1 MKTLSE
7 LRNDGYKD
15 LEGRWGN
22 AVVLTIVYLLVASG
36 VSYLF
41 GKISENI
48 SLLSSILL
56 FPMAW
61 GYTTAFLDNTRGI
74 AGKPLDIANLWNGY
88 KDFMRIA
95 VTYLLTQIYIVLWT
109 LLLIVPGIIKG
120 YSYAMV
126 PYILRDDPT
135 ISGNRAIELSMQM
148 MEGNKMRLFTLHLTF
163 IGWIVLAC
171 LTLGIGFLFVMPYI
185 ESTIANFYEELKG
198 NTPVSTN
205 P

>member
-61 GYTTAFLDNTRGI
+61 GYTTAFLDSTRGI